1 MDELT
6 VPAALEALGTIGAY
20 VLKAATAAGIDN
32 RAAYRLR
39 LAVDEIAT
47 NIIMHGRP
55 GDRGADAITV
65 RAAMDDLSLT
75 ISLEDGGPA
84 FNPFEQ
90 EGPMDLDQP
99 IEERQMGGLGV
110 FLAIR
115 GVDGFGYERL
125 GALNRNTFVVHRGS
139 PSPVDAR

>member
-6 VPAALEALGTIGAY
+6 VPARLNALGTIGAY
-20 VLKAATAAGIDN
+20 VLKAAALADIDN

-47 NIIMHGRP
+47 NIITHGL
-55 GDRGADAITV
+55 ATEHAEDAITV
-65 RAAMDDLSLT
+65 RAAMDDQTLT
-75 ISLEDGGPA
+75 ISLEDAGPA

-90 EGPMDLDQP
+90 EGPVDLHLP

-115 GVDGFGYERL
+115 GVDRFHYERI
-125 GALNRNTFVVHRGS
+125 GALNRNTFFVQRGAAA
-139 PSPVDAR
+139 PVA

>member
-1 MDELT
+1 MEPLR
-6 VPAALEALGTIGAY
+6 VPASLAALGTIGAY
-20 VLKAATAAGIDN
+20 VLKAAALAGIDN

-47 NIIMHGRP
+47 NIITHGLP
-55 GDRGADAITV
+55 GDPAEDAITV
-65 RAAMDDLSLT
+65 RAAMDDQTLT
-75 ISLEDGGPA
+75 ISLEDAGPT

-90 EGPMDLDQP
+90 DQPGDLHLP

-115 GVDGFGYERL
+115 GVDRFHYERT
-125 GALNRNTFVVHRGS
+125 GALNLNTFVVHRGAAA
-139 PSPVDAR
+139 PIDAC